1 MNTDDLFVRVCLILK
16 MEKLMSDY
24 LNFDE
29 ASALLNTPRS
39 TLYRWLKEGQIPGHK
54 LGRQWRF
61 LRSELDAFIH
71 KKDGDTRGLNAFV
84 RRLIDKREDQVMNIP
99 TMSIQEI
106 SDQLIWHAVDQN
118 ATVIHLSPRN
128 DVYQVKYRINQDLN
142 YLDELSS
149 NAFEQLDEYWL
160 STSHPIEREGKRRL
174 LMERQGEDGVER
186 VHIRYQKLDT
196 FGGERLVLHLI
207 EENRLATSINMI
219 VNTEEE
225 QSILQ
230 RWSQASSGLILIS
243 GRTGSGKTTTAYC
256 LLQEIAQA
264 DDRVIFTMEDSVEF
278 ALERVNQ
285 VSVDLSNEGD
295 YRRTFIDIMNSDLD
309 VLFISSNFAQRH
321 RSVLWN
327 SALSAAESGHLVLV
341 QLEADSV
348 EDARNQFNHA
358 TNRSI
363 DDHLVG
369 VVWQSLKHDPKGE
382 GRIAQYDFF
391 SGSLDELT
399 KG

>member
-1 MNTDDLFVRVCLILK
+1 
-16 MEKLMSDY
+16 MSDY

-71 KKDGDTRGLNAFV
+71 KKDGDARGLNAFI
-84 RRLIDKREDQVMNIP
+84 RRLIDKRGEEVMNVP

-118 ATVIHLSPRN
+118 TTVIHLSPRS
-128 DVYQVKYRINQDLN
+128 DVYQVKYRSKQGLS

-160 STSHPIEREGKRRL
+160 SASRPIEREGKRRL

-196 FGGERLVLHLI
+196 FGGKRLVLHLI

-225 QSILQ
+225 QSIFQ

-243 GRTGSGKTTTAYC
+243 GRSGSGKTTTAYC
-256 LLQEIAQA
+256 LLQRLLKQMIESFSRWKI
-264 DDRVIFTMEDSVEF
+264 VWS
-278 ALERVNQ
+278 LH
-285 VSVDLSNEGD
+285 LNE
-295 YRRTFIDIMNSDLD
+295 
-309 VLFISSNFAQRH
+309 
-321 RSVLWN
+321 
-327 SALSAAESGHLVLV
+327 
-341 QLEADSV
+341 
-348 EDARNQFNHA
+348 
-358 TNRSI
+358 
-363 DDHLVG
+363 
-369 VVWQSLKHDPKGE
+369 
-382 GRIAQYDFF
+382 
-391 SGSLDELT
+391 
-399 KG
+399 